1 MSEPY
6 SKGFHLGRLFQPQF
20 GLIWLLFAMYV
31 LFSITSSAFR
41 SPENLLEILRAS
53 GINAILVLG
62 LTWILAIGELD
73 VSFADVAA
81 LVSMITAYL
90 VMKSGVPMGP
100 AIIAAFLA
108 GVLIGIING
117 FMVAYMKIPSLIT
130 TIATGFTAKAIAKIL
145 YEGKPLAI
153 VSSSKLVYNFVFGE
167 IMGIPVLFLI
177 ALAIYVFSRF
187 LQDQTKMGQHL
198 YALGE
203 NRQAIREAGI
213 KEVKIIFYYFILSAT
228 MASIAGILVTAQL
241 GSGVSEIGGGTL
253 MIQGFTAVFL
263 GAMVIKAGKPNV
275 IGTFIGVIILTV
287 LVNWITLLGWPTFIV
302 WLTRGAML
310 LVCVTIVTALGYRRR
325 AWGRIQVG

>member
-1 MSEPY
+1 LNEAIL
-6 SKGFHLGRLFQPQF
+6 KTFRFKQWFQPQF
-20 GLIWLLFAMYV
+20 GLIWLLFAMVV
-31 LFSITSSAFR
+31 LFSITSSSFR
-41 SPENLLEILRAS
+41 TADNLLEVLRAS

-62 LTWILAIGELD
+62 LTWILATGELD

-81 LVSMITAYL
+81 LVSMIIAYL
-90 VMKSGVPMGP
+90 LMKSSVSLLP
-100 AIIAAFLA
+100 ALMLA
-108 GVLIGIING
+108 IVTGILIGIVNG

-145 YEGKPLAI
+145 NQGKPLAI

-167 IMGIPVLFLI
+167 IMGIPILFLTAI
-177 ALAIYVFSRF
+177 AIYVFSRF
-187 LQDQTKMGQHL
+187 LQDQTVMGQHL

-213 KEVKIIFYYFILSAT
+213 KESKIIFYYFILSAA
-228 MASIAGILVTAQL
+228 MASIAGILITAQL
-241 GSGVSEIGGGTL
+241 GSGVSEIGGGTI

-302 WLTRGAML
+302 WLTRGTML
-310 LVCVTIVTALGYRRR
+310 LVCVTIVSVLSYKRR
-325 AWGRIQVG
+325 AGSKIRIG